1 MEDSLFIVIPA
12 YNEELNIRKVTEDW
26 YSVLETSGG
35 GHSEL
40 VIVDDSSTDSTYD
53 ILCELK
59 KEMPRL
65 TVLRKP
71 NSGHGLTLLYGY
83 KYALEQGADYVFQTD
98 SDNQT
103 VADEFEQFWNLRHSY
118 DMVIGDRNR
127 RKDGLSRLFI
137 TKVLKLCL
145 FLEFGVIVKDAY
157 TPFRLMNA
165 KVMKKYMEKI
175 PDNTD
180 FINVLLSV
188 FFIKHKE
195 RVKFIPIT
203 FNARSSGKS
212 YVSVKNI
219 FKIGL
224 RALKLFWQMRNI

>member
-71 NSGHGLTLLYGY
+71 NSGHGLTVLYGY

-137 TKVLKLCL
+137 NKVLKLCL

-195 RVKFIPIT
+195 TK
-203 FNARSSGKS
+203 K
-212 YVSVKNI
+212 
-219 FKIGL
+219 
-224 RALKLFWQMRNI
+224 

>member
-1 MEDSLFIVIPA
+1 MEDSLFIIIPA

-40 VIVDDSSTDSTYD
+40 VIVDDSSTDATYD
-53 ILCELK
+53 ILLELQK
-59 KEMPRL
+59 KLPRL

-71 NSGHGLTLLYGY
+71 NSGHGLTVLYGY
-83 KYALEQGADYVFQTD
+83 KYALEHGADYVFQTD
-98 SDNQT
+98 SDDQT
-103 VADEFEQFWNLRHSY
+103 VAAEFEQFWNLRHSY
-118 DMVIGDRNR
+118 DMVIGDRNK
-127 RKDGLSRLFI
+127 RKDGYSRLFI

-145 FLEFGVIVKDAY
+145 FLVFGVVVKDAY
-157 TPFRLMNA
+157 TPFRLMDA
-165 KVMKKYMEKI
+165 KVMKKYLDKI
-175 PDNTD
+175 PDNSD

-188 FFIKHKE
+188 LFIKHKE
-195 RVKFIPIT
+195 KVKFIPIT
-203 FNARSSGKS
+203 FKARYNGKS

-224 RALKLFWQMRNI
+224 RALKLFWKMRNI

>member
-1 MEDSLFIVIPA
+1 M
-12 YNEELNIRKVTEDW
+12 
-26 YSVLETSGG
+26 
-35 GHSEL
+35 
-40 VIVDDSSTDSTYD
+40 
-53 ILCELK
+53 
-59 KEMPRL
+59 
-65 TVLRKP
+65 
-71 NSGHGLTLLYGY
+71 
-83 KYALEQGADYVFQTD
+83 
-98 SDNQT
+98 
-103 VADEFEQFWNLRHSY
+103 
-118 DMVIGDRNR
+118 
-127 RKDGLSRLFI
+127 
-137 TKVLKLCL
+137 